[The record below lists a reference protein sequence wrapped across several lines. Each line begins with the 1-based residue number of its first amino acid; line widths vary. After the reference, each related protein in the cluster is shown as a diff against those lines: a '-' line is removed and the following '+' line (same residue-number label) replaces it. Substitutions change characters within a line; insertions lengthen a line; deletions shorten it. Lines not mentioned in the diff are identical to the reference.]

1 MGAILEYIDERNN
14 NKVRDKLYSFFDSH
28 EGQPDWQ
35 ERMDAYHWFREEN
48 QSRKAGES
56 VDKCL
61 TFDSLGQLL
70 RVTGISGSA
79 FFSLAGLPC
88 EWPGA
93 GFQTVCGLCNS
104 LTPELLERIRESAY
118 ALAPDWWR
126 AEEFMES
133 QPSVRARAAFIRIL
147 PYDRQ
152 REAPKYIKAAAYD
165 NTRSTSIPISEFS
178 GVETRLGI
186 NLHWLLRLPPDVPFF
201 GENGIVDEIL
211 DAFSFMPDDTK
222 AYFIAGLE
230 KLRAHEEA
238 NK

>member
-1 MGAILEYIDERNN
+1 MGATLEFIDERDN
-14 NKVRDKLYSFFDSH
+14 NKFRDKLYSFFDSH

-35 ERMDAYHWFREEN
+35 ERMDAYHRFREEN
-48 QSRKAGES
+48 QPKSAGAS
-56 VDKCL
+56 ADKCL
-61 TFDSLGQLL
+61 TFDGLGQLL
-70 RVTGISGSA
+70 SITGISGRE
-79 FFSLAGLPC
+79 FFSLAGLPY

-93 GFQTVCGLCNS
+93 GFQTVCGLCNN
-104 LTPELLERIRESAY
+104 LDPELLERIRESAY

-126 AEEFMES
+126 AEEFVES

-147 PYDRQ
+147 PYDKQ

-178 GVETRLGI
+178 GVGTLLGI

-201 GENGIVDEIL
+201 GEAGIVDEIL
-211 DAFSFMPDDTK
+211 DAFSFMPAATK

-230 KLRAHEEA
+230 RLSAHEEA
-238 NK
+238 K